1 MQDSLGNRLKHAWNV
16 FSSKDKSAPIYGHGE
31 QTHRQHA
38 TTISVTNERSILN
51 SITNRI
57 AIDVASV
64 DIRHI
69 RKNTNDQY
77 VETIRSGL
85 NDCLTV
91 EANIDQTGRALVMD
105 IILSM
110 FDEGVVA
117 VVPIETTLNPAV
129 SGSWD
134 ITDLRTAKI
143 IGWMPKHIRVS
154 IYNENTGLF
163 QEVVLEKKNV
173 AIIENPMYQV
183 MNMQNSTLRRLAQ
196 KLSQLDASDAKAAS
210 GKLDIIIQLPYTV
223 RTALR
228 KQQAE
233 ERKASLEG
241 QLTGS
246 SHGIAYIDAAE
257 KVTQLNRSAE
267 NQYVVQIENLTKQ
280 LYAEVGLTES
290 ILNGTASES
299 EMTNYYSRTVEPL
312 LKAITD
318 EFERKFLTK
327 TARTQLQGIT
337 FFNDPFKLVPI
348 SKISE
353 IADKLTRNEIMT
365 SNEVRSILGLK
376 PSDDPKADQLTNK
389 NMPSMAGTEE
399 GGETP
404 NVEVVEGETND
415 EI

>member
-1 MQDSLGNRLKHAWNV
+1 MQNSLGNRLKHAWDV
-16 FSSKDKSAPIYGHGE
+16 FTEANKSGPVYGHGE
-31 QTHRQHA
+31 QMTRTHA
-38 TTISVTNERSILN
+38 TSISVTNERSILN

-57 AIDVASV
+57 AIDVSSV

-69 RKNTNDQY
+69 RKNDEEQY
-77 VETIRSGL
+77 LETIPSGL
-85 NDCLTV
+85 NDCLSV
-91 EANIDQTGRALVMD
+91 EANIDQTGRALIVD
-105 IILSM
+105 IVLSM

-117 VVPIETTLNPAV
+117 VVPVETTLNPNTTGAWDV
-129 SGSWD
+129 SN
-134 ITDLRTAKI
+134 LRTAKI
-143 IGWMPKHIRVS
+143 VGWMPKHVRVS
-154 IYNENTGLF
+154 IYNEDTGLF
-163 QEVVLEKKNV
+163 QEMVLAKKTV

-196 KLSQLDASDAKAAS
+196 KLSQLDAADAKAAS

-228 KQQAE
+228 RQQAE
-233 ERKASLEG
+233 ERKASLES

-257 KVTQLNRSAE
+257 KVTQLNRPAE
-267 NQYVVQIENLTKQ
+267 NQYVTQIENLTKQ
-280 LYAEVGLTES
+280 LFAEIGLTES

-312 LKAITD
+312 LTAITE

-327 TARTQLQGIT
+327 TARTQRQGIT

-348 SKISE
+348 SKVAE
-353 IADKLTRNEIMT
+353 MADKFTRNEIMT
-365 SNEVRSILGLK
+365 SNEFRSVIGLK
-376 PSDDPKADQLTNK
+376 PSADPKANELSNK

-399 GGETP
+399 QGGQP
-404 NVEVVEGETND
+404 DVEVVEGD
-415 EI
+415 VQDDV